1 MKGYTSVILVV
12 LLNLIFPPD
21 IEAVELIVHP
31 DTPISQVDRNVA
43 RGIFSMRMREWA
55 DGTPITVF
63 VLTDRNPIHQKFVQ
77 SVLAMIPH
85 QLRRSWD
92 RYLYSGI
99 GSPPIQVKNLEEM
112 LSKISA
118 TPGAIGYTNEDMNG
132 AEVRKIEVN

>member
-1 MKGYTSVILVV
+1 MKGYTSAILVI

-21 IEAVELIVHP
+21 IEAVALIVHP
-31 DTPISQVDRNVA
+31 DTPISQVNRNVA
-43 RGIFSMRMREWA
+43 RGIFSMRMREWS

-63 VLTDRNPIHQKFVQ
+63 VLTDRDPIHQEFVQ

-118 TPGAIGYTNEDMNG
+118 TPGAIGYIDEGTNG
-132 AEVRKIEVN
+132 AEVREIEVN

>member
-1 MKGYTSVILVV
+1 
-12 LLNLIFPPD
+12 
-21 IEAVELIVHP
+21 
-31 DTPISQVDRNVA
+31 
-43 RGIFSMRMREWA
+43 MRMREWS

-63 VLTDRNPIHQKFVQ
+63 VLTDRDPIHQEFVQ

-118 TPGAIGYTNEDMNG
+118 TPGAIGYIDEGTNG
-132 AEVRKIEVN
+132 AEVREIEVN